1 MKVAIISIRSVKLNT
16 TEPLLNDSDVDGGQ
30 SAASAIT
37 TTTEDT
43 IITDPV
49 FVQVFEA
56 PEPDP
61 LSDESFRVVVA
72 QLMVETP
79 GLLISLLTEAG
90 GPEVSPILAYMM
102 DKSTVDIPPPPPPP
116 QLLPLIQVP

>member
-1 MKVAIISIRSVKLNT
+1 
-16 TEPLLNDSDVDGGQ
+16 
-30 SAASAIT
+30 
-37 TTTEDT
+37 
-43 IITDPV
+43 
-49 FVQVFEA
+49 
-56 PEPDP
+56 
-61 LSDESFRVVVA
+61 
-72 QLMVETP
+72 MVETP